1 MLFKP
6 TPDQKVDV
14 KALKVNLCNTESKV
28 NKIKESLIS
37 LMETRAHCH
46 STLVMDLLREQLIH
60 KSEIELSIRDLFRKI
75 YKQNK
80 LSVVL
85 QWISFKLLNQS
96 VQYLTWLPK
105 KRK

>member
-37 LMETRAHCH
+37 
-46 STLVMDLLREQLIH
+46 
-60 KSEIELSIRDLFRKI
+60 
-75 YKQNK
+75 
-80 LSVVL
+80 
-85 QWISFKLLNQS
+85 
-96 VQYLTWLPK
+96 
-105 KRK
+105 